1 VSTLIDIAIQQ
12 TLFFANASD
21 NDVHPDV
28 AVNQLELLVAEM
40 IELPAEELAS
50 IRARVQERLVEASG
64 PERQAL
70 VELGSMLE

>member
-1 VSTLIDIAIQQ
+1 
-12 TLFFANASD
+12 
-21 NDVHPDV
+21 
-28 AVNQLELLVAEM
+28 M